1 MRRATGVVA
10 ALAASAAVLVVGSA
24 VGKTLA
30 TSSQVQADCIT
41 GPTDTGETAL
51 TFSIDCS
58 VPLPPVP
65 TVTVTAEPEPTPD
78 PEPEPDPEPTPTPD
92 PEPTPTPTPD
102 PEPTEPVDPVEP
114 VNGGFPDASNTGPTG
129 TLANYTGPCVI
140 NQANYVIRN
149 VDATRRCG
157 EIIVNVKGVKIEN
170 SIVPRVESTKVDAR
184 WNALSG
190 VTITDSEVR
199 AGNVNVGAVWGY
211 DFKVIRS
218 EVTGGQHSVHC
229 ARDCTVEAS
238 WLHGQYNPDGRDF
251 HTNAFITNGGSNM
264 VVRGNTLHCD
274 STLNR
279 TGGGCTADLSL
290 FGDFEPVRNV
300 LVEGNL
306 FKANNSSIS
315 YCLYGG
321 ATSSKPHKATGV
333 RVIDNVFERG
343 ANGKCGVYGPFTDF
357 DSRASGNQWSGN
369 RWDDGSPL

>member
-1 MRRATGVVA
+1 MKSNFWRIAGISTAVIGVSALVSTAFAVVPAALKDEVVA
-10 ALAASAAVLVVGSA
+10 DCTANPVV
-24 VGKTLA
+24 TLNEG
-30 TSSQVQADCIT
+30 TQS
-41 GPTDTGETAL
+41 
-51 TFSIDCS
+51 FSIDC
-58 VPLPPVP
+58 VVPVP
-65 TVTVTAEPEPTPD
+65 IPEIEAPEPEPTPEPTPTPTPDPDPEPTPTPTPEPTPD
-78 PEPEPDPEPTPTPD
+78 PEPEPT
-92 PEPTPTPTPD
+92 
-102 PEPTEPVDPVEP
+102 EP

-211 DFKVIRS
+211 DLTVIRS

-251 HTNAFITNGGSNM
+251 HTNAFITNGGANM

-321 ATSSKPHKATGV
+321 ATSSKPHKASGV
-333 RVIDNVFERG
+333 KILDNVFERG
-343 ANGKCGVYGPFTDF
+343 PNRRCGVYGPFTDF
-357 DSRASGNQWSGN
+357 DPRASGNQWAGN
-369 RWDDGSPL
+369 RWDDGSTL